1 MSVRNSSESLKVDL
15 YELTMA
21 AGYFQNKVDTRATF
35 ELSCHT
41 MPENRSFLVACGLE
55 QVVEYILDL
64 RFMDEDIAFLK
75 KFARFQARQK

>member
-1 MSVRNSSESLKVDL
+1 MSVRSSSEGLKVDL

-41 MPENRSFLVACGLE
+41 MPANRSFLVA
-55 QVVEYILDL
+55 
-64 RFMDEDIAFLK
+64 
-75 KFARFQARQK
+75 